1 MEVKIKS
8 MKHEDFKDNEYIDN
22 LVEQLRTGGTN
33 IIVGKLDQLMNWGVS
48 NSLWPLCFGTTDS
61 VDMSLNKLRDIV
73 KDGETWHAVVQGVV
87 VGRNLATEQPQ
98 QECMHTGIC
107 VPLA

>member
-22 LVEQLRTGGTN
+22 LVEQLRAGGTN

-48 NSLWPLCFGTTDS
+48 NSLWPLCFGTS
-61 VDMSLNKLRDIV
+61 CCAIEFMCLGAARYDMARYGFEVARNSP
-73 KDGETWHAVVQGVV
+73 QP
-87 VGRNLATEQPQ
+87 GRL
-98 QECMHTGIC
+98 HH
-107 VPLA
+107 VPGHHQLPHGSRAEAPV